1 MADIGVY
8 LKNILSAR
16 YGRDVRQSIHDGI
29 DAINKEVAADK
40 EEVVSCKDSATKS
53 ASAAAVSETNAKK
66 SETTAGKS
74 ASAANASESN
84 AKASA
89 TAAGKSATAAEESAT
104 TASTKASEASAS
116 ATAAANSATTAA
128 DKATTASTYANN
140 ANSSASIASTH
151 ATTASTKASEAST
164 SANAAALKANSASNA
179 ATLSESYA
187 KGGTGTRD
195 REDVDNAKYYKE
207 QAERI
212 SQGLNGALL
221 PMGTIQFT
229 ELASQTKKVGYM
241 YNISDSFTTDSTFKE
256 GSGFDYAPGTNVY
269 YTADGYWDCIAG
281 TSVVGVKG
289 SAENTYRTGNVN
301 ITPADIG
308 MGNVDDTSDENKPI
322 SKKQQ
327 EALNLKLA
335 KTGDT
340 KDNTVTFITGDSIN
354 PTGWADIVAVV
365 SEETHA
371 SLFRKISLAI
381 KNVRYLYKILGK
393 TDISAIGDGTATG
406 AINALNSKLMSFGSG
421 TISLFSVQNYVAPA
435 DGFVIIYANPKTSA
449 AESILVDVT
458 GGFNISI
465 RCTTFDGISAT
476 TMGAVKKGS
485 TLRLSATDGL
495 ESSSVCIYIPMH

>member
-8 LKNILSAR
+8 LKKILSAR

-40 EEVVSCKDSATKS
+40 GEVVSCKDSAQKS
-53 ASAAAVSETNAKK
+53 ASEAAVSETNAKE
-66 SETTAGKS
+66 SETAAEKS
-74 ASAANASESN
+74 ASAANTSEIN
-84 AKASA
+84 AKASE
-89 TAAGKSATAAEESAT
+89 TAAGNSAT

-116 ATAAANSATTAA
+116 ATAAANSAAIAA

-140 ANSSASIASTH
+140 AKSSASTAGAH
-151 ATTASTKASEAST
+151 ADTASTKASEAST
-164 SANAAALKANSASNA
+164 SANAAALRANNAANA

-229 ELASQTKKVGYM
+229 ELANQTKKAGYM

-256 GSGFDYAPGTNVY
+256 GSGFDYAAGTNVY

-289 SAENTYRTGNVN
+289 SAESTYRTGNVN
-301 ITPADIG
+301 ITPADMG
-308 MGNVDDTSDENKPI
+308 MGNVDNTSDENKPI

-327 EALNLKLA
+327 EALDLKLA

-340 KDNTVTFITGDSIN
+340 KDNTVTFTTGDSLS
-354 PTGWADIVAVV
+354 PTGWADIVAVA
-365 SEETHA
+365 SGETHT

-381 KNVRYLYKILGK
+381 KNLRYLYKIMGN
-393 TDISAIGDGTATG
+393 TDISAVGEGTVTG
-406 AINALNSKLMSFGSG
+406 AINALNSKLQIPVFLSETSG
-421 TISLFSVQNYVAPA
+421 TGQSVNIDSAQYRYLLINVIDGAYATHTILSPNVISSLAVLGIQSQIGLQTVNGYVYLNFTLSNGVFTWSS
-435 DGFVIIYANPKTSA
+435 DSSKTVDIY
-449 AESILVDVT
+449 
-458 GGFNISI
+458 
-465 RCTTFDGISAT
+465 GI
-476 TMGAVKKGS
+476 K
-485 TLRLSATDGL
+485 
-495 ESSSVCIYIPMH
+495 